1 MYVCVAENAE
11 LLVFFLLFLH
21 LPHRQF
27 SFIDQCLSSKM
38 YWTFNTVHSV
48 NSVLAAYSAVLPP
61 SLMVI
66 LVVQDI
72 DIVIWFPE
80 ANKESKP
87 SDSQRLLHEAHDLR
101 REHLELPFM
110 QKIKSLGRSGCRS
123 GPFGWHFLWRSQ
135 PSCNYNVKLEFAD
148 QKYQHG

>member
-1 MYVCVAENAE
+1 MSGGSNVN
-11 LLVFFLLFLH
+11 
-21 LPHRQF
+21 
-27 SFIDQCLSSKM
+27 
-38 YWTFNTVHSV
+38 SV

-87 SDSQRLLHEAHDLR
+87 SDSQRLLHEAHDLG

-110 QKIKSLGRSGCRS
+110 QKIKSWGRSVRAS
-123 GPFGWHFLWRSQ
+123 GPSGIHFL
-135 PSCNYNVKLEFAD
+135 
-148 QKYQHG
+148 